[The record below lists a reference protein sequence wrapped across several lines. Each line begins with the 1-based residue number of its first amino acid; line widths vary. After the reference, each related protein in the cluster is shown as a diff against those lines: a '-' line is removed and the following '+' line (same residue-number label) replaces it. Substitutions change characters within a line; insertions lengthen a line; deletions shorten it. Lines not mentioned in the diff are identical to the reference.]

1 MKRRSPAGFK
11 CEASGSRTW
20 QSDLLP
26 FGLFFYG
33 DSDKPIFMIGSHHL
47 MKGFGLSYG
56 RHSLVPYELFLMWRI
71 HRTHNPR
78 LDSGNRH

>member
-1 MKRRSPAGFK
+1 
-11 CEASGSRTW
+11 
-20 QSDLLP
+20 
-26 FGLFFYG
+26 
-33 DSDKPIFMIGSHHL
+33 MIGSHHL

-78 LDSGNRH
+78 LDSGNRHEPNDCIAYQIVFVWCI